1 MLSLHVQDKNFLLW
15 VLYGFLIKKLDL
27 VDNTIIVCETKVYGV
42 IDQSLFYID
51 LTIHYVQNFENL
63 I

>member
-1 MLSLHVQDKNFLLW
+1 MYKTKTFLLW
-15 VLYGFLIKKLDL
+15 VLYGFLIKKIDL
-27 VDNTIIVCETKVYGV
+27 VDNTIIVLETKVYGV
-42 IDQSLFYID
+42 IDQSLIYID